1 MHKVQLII
9 KLLLQLGIII
19 VITYIGTRNSKDF
32 SSSLS
37 RQYCWSIFILLL
49 QFKIV
54 PLTSVEDGANFL
66 LKTMVFFH
74 TVSCRY
80 YGCCLEITLNY
91 ILFFAV
97 IIIGT
102 CIVALS
108 SGYIAEKMSVKHKH
122 RKGVDA
128 YEYYVQALLMIL
140 LTVVLYYFTKR
151 LQQKYEPIF
160 ESSINCIFR
169 NYFCLT
175 YLWN

>member
-19 VITYIGTRNSKDF
+19 VITYIGTEIQKIF
-32 SSSLS
+32 HLPLAG
-37 RQYCWSIFILLL
+37 SIVGLFLFYLLL

-54 PLTSVEDGANFL
+54 PLTWVEDGAKFFL
-66 LKTMVFFH
+66 LKTMVFFFIPS
-74 TVSCRY
+74 VVGIMDVAS
-80 YGCCLEITLNY
+80 EITLNY

-128 YEYYVQALLMIL
+128 YE
-140 LTVVLYYFTKR
+140 
-151 LQQKYEPIF
+151 
-160 ESSINCIFR
+160 
-169 NYFCLT
+169 
-175 YLWN
+175 

>member
-19 VITYIGTRNSKDF
+19 VITYIGTEIQKIF
-32 SSSLS
+32 HLPLAG
-37 RQYCWSIFILLL
+37 SIVGLFLFYLLL

-54 PLTSVEDGANFL
+54 PLTWVEDGAKFL
-66 LKTMVFFH
+66 LKTMVFFFIPS
-74 TVSCRY
+74 VVGIMDVAS
-80 YGCCLEITLNY
+80 EITLNY

-128 YEYYVQALLMIL
+128 YE
-140 LTVVLYYFTKR
+140 
-151 LQQKYEPIF
+151 
-160 ESSINCIFR
+160 
-169 NYFCLT
+169 
-175 YLWN
+175 